1 MNKVSLKIAKQNEM
15 CRANAVA
22 RSENFLMKSLAADK
36 RAEDKNKRETVSF
49 FVSEIE
55 RCKVQIDRLSRTGEL
70 GDAMRC
76 KHYQNIIAEKTM
88 QMEAKF
94 SEEEI
99 AKARLIFASKPNPF
113 IFDDNQR

>member
-1 MNKVSLKIAKQNEM
+1 MNARLKKFLIESL
-15 CRANAVA
+15 
-22 RSENFLMKSLAADK
+22 SADRK
-36 RAEDKNKRETVSF
+36 AEEKNKRETVSF

-76 KHYQNIIAEKTM
+76 KYYQNIIAEKTM

-94 SEEEI
+94 SKEEI
-99 AKARLIFASKPNPF
+99 EKAKVEFASKPNPF
-113 IFDDNQR
+113 IFNDNQR